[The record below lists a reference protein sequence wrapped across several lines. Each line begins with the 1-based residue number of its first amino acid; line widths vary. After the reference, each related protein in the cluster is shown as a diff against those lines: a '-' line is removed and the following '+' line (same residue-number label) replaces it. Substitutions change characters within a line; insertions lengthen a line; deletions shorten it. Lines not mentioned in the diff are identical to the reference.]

1 MGNSMLHS
9 LVEKHR
15 SFAIA
20 AREHLHRHPEL
31 SDQEFETSKFIQ
43 ASLEEA
49 GIEYYPVPGMTG
61 VVGIIRGA
69 TPGKTIALRA
79 DMDALPITERS
90 DKPYRSQNEGVMH
103 ACGHDVHTAILLGT
117 ARVLQDAREHL
128 RGNVKL

>member
-1 MGNSMLHS
+1 MHS

-49 GIEYYPVPGMTG
+49 GIEYY
-61 VVGIIRGA
+61 RC
-69 TPGKTIALRA
+69 RA
-79 DMDALPITERS
+79 
-90 DKPYRSQNEGVMH
+90 
-103 ACGHDVHTAILLGT
+103 
-117 ARVLQDAREHL
+117 
-128 RGNVKL
+128 